1 MSELMSVDELILST
15 GVTPVRPASDN
26 PAEDDLPTS
35 NCFSPVDWMMSNL
48 ERNGLDHEHAM
59 QFAHRIAAG
68 INTGINWL
76 RLATGWQPT
85 TPEEIRVVA
94 KAVDAV
100 NRDLTTGVI

>member
-35 NCFSPVDWMMSNL
+35 GRFSPIDWMTSNL
-48 ERNGLDHEHAM
+48 ERNGLYHELAI

-68 INTGINWL
+68 RDPGVMWVKM
-76 RLATGWQPT
+76 ATGWRPT
-85 TPEEIRVVA
+85 TQREIRFTD

-100 NRDLTTGVI
+100 NRGLIIDTI